1 VSKLVGLSAHLF
13 GAASPHE
20 GSMKRIVTLTI
31 NPAIDAAA
39 EAEVVRPIRK
49 IRTWGGYDPGRR
61 DQCARHPELGGTGLA
76 IYLSGGMTGSG
87 LDRLLRATGIKARQ
101 IPIAGSTR
109 VSHTVHEKSSGLDY
123 RFVPQ
128 GPVIEQP
135 EWEASLAAVD
145 EIDCDYLVA
154 SGSLPRG
161 VPDDFYV
168 RVADIVA
175 RKRAKLILDTSG
187 EPLRKAAERGVHL
200 IKPSLGELEELTGR
214 ELPEATDQEQAVR
227 ALIDGGAAEMVT
239 LTLGRDGALLGT
251 RSGLRRIDGLT
262 VKPKSAVGAGD
273 SFLAAMTLGLA
284 QERDPADAFALAV
297 AAGTAAVMAGRSSA
311 VVPTWSGS
319 TGRSRSRG
327 RARGSSTNR
336 TSLRSGSPAG
346 TPGGSHWAA
355 QMLRRRYNPPIDVFP
370 PEPVVIRGDL
380 FRRQVRSPVRLPLR
394 NPVCFVERLSG
405 HARHV

>member
-1 VSKLVGLSAHLF
+1 
-13 GAASPHE
+13 
-20 GSMKRIVTLTI
+20 MKRIVTLTI

-39 EAEVVRPIRK
+39 ETEVVRPIRK
-49 IRTWGGYDPGRR
+49 IRTWGERYDPGGGGINV
-61 DQCARHPELGGTGLA
+61 ARVIQELGGTGLA

-87 LDRLLRATGIKARQ
+87 LDRLLGATGIRARQ

-109 VSHTVHEKSSGLDY
+109 VSHTVHERSSGLEY

-128 GPVIEQP
+128 GPVIEQA

-187 EPLRKAAERGVHL
+187 EALRKATERGVYL
-200 IKPSLGELEELTGR
+200 IKPSLGELEELIGR
-214 ELPEATDQEQAVR
+214 ELPEAADQEQAVR
-227 ALIDGGAAEMVT
+227 ALVDGGAAEMVT

-251 RSGLRRIDGLT
+251 RSGLRRIDGLK
-262 VKPKSAVGAGD
+262 VKLKSAVGAGD

-284 QERDPADAFALAV
+284 QGRDPEDAFALAS
-297 AAGTAAVMAGRSSA
+297 AAGTAAVMTSGTALCRSA
-311 VVPTWSGS
+311 DVKRLYETIKKRAQS
-319 TGRSRSRG
+319 T
-327 RARGSSTNR
+327 
-336 TSLRSGSPAG
+336 
-346 TPGGSHWAA
+346 
-355 QMLRRRYNPPIDVFP
+355 
-370 PEPVVIRGDL
+370 EPD
-380 FRRQVRSPVRLPLR
+380 RQ
-394 NPVCFVERLSG
+394 
-405 HARHV
+405 